1 MWHSSAVI
9 HAMRAKAMTT
19 PTNREQATSVSADS
33 LRYARERAGF
43 SLRDAARRAGVSHS
57 ALSAYERGL
66 RAPSLDKLFDIL
78 HALGFAVR
86 IELEPR
92 VRERNGV
99 PRGEELVEV
108 IRLAEHYPPR
118 QRPPISL
125 AAILREGA
133 ANKARAARATR
144 ERAAKQ
150 GANKDS

>member
-1 MWHSSAVI
+1 MNTA
-9 HAMRAKAMTT
+9 TD
-19 PTNREQATSVSADS
+19 PEQTMSVSADT
-33 LRYARERAGF
+33 LRYARQRAGF
-43 SLRDAARRAGVSHS
+43 SLREAARRGGVSHS

-66 RAPSLDKLFDIL
+66 RTPSLDKLFGIL

-118 QRPPISL
+118 ERPQISL
-125 AAILREGA
+125 LSILREGA
-133 ANKARAARATR
+133 ARKARQ
-144 ERAAKQ
+144 ERRNKGAKEQ
-150 GANKDS
+150 T

>member
-1 MWHSSAVI
+1 MNTATDP
-9 HAMRAKAMTT
+9 AQM
-19 PTNREQATSVSADS
+19 TSVSADT
-33 LRYARERAGF
+33 LRYARQRAGL
-43 SLRDAARRAGVSHS
+43 SLREAARRGGVSHS

-66 RAPSLDKLFDIL
+66 RTPSLDKLFGIL

-118 QRPPISL
+118 ERPQISL
-125 AAILREGA
+125 LSILREGA
-133 ANKARAARATR
+133 AKKARQ
-144 ERAAKQ
+144 ERRNKGAKEQ
-150 GANKDS
+150 T

>member
-1 MWHSSAVI
+1 
-9 HAMRAKAMTT
+9 MTT
-19 PTNREQATSVSADS
+19 ATDPAQTTSVSADT
-33 LRYARERAGF
+33 LRYARARAGF
-43 SLRDAARRAGVSHS
+43 SLREAARRGGVSHS

-66 RAPSLDKLFDIL
+66 RTPSLDKLFGIL

-118 QRPPISL
+118 ERPQISL
-125 AAILREGA
+125 LSILREGA
-133 ANKARAARATR
+133 ARKARQ
-144 ERAAKQ
+144 ERRNKGAKEQ
-150 GANKDS
+150 T

>member
-1 MWHSSAVI
+1 MNTATDP
-9 HAMRAKAMTT
+9 AQT
-19 PTNREQATSVSADS
+19 TSVSADT

-43 SLRDAARRAGVSHS
+43 SLREAARRGGVSHS

-66 RAPSLDKLFDIL
+66 RTPSLDKLFGIL

-118 QRPPISL
+118 QRPQISL
-125 AAILREGA
+125 LSILREGA
-133 ANKARAARATR
+133 ARKARQ
-144 ERAAKQ
+144 ERRNKGAKEQ
-150 GANKDS
+150 T

>member
-1 MWHSSAVI
+1 
-9 HAMRAKAMTT
+9 MRPTGSERTT
-19 PTNREQATSVSADS
+19 RVGAVSADT
-33 LRYARERAGF
+33 LRYARQRAGL

-57 ALSAYERGL
+57 ALAAYERGA
-66 RAPSLDKLFDIL
+66 RSPSLDKLFGIL

-118 QRPPISL
+118 DRPQISL
-125 AAILREGA
+125 RSILRDA
-133 ANKARAARATR
+133 
-144 ERAAKQ
+144 AAKT
-150 GANKDS
+150 GGEGV